1 MKKTVKNK
9 SDTVSERY
17 LRGAELQS
25 FTLVKYFSFTA
36 LGAILV
42 FTLVL
47 SWIISN
53 NARDVMLKQSE
64 DYSLL
69 LAGNLNQQ
77 VFRRFVLPAVVRYGR
92 IALRNPDQFDYLDK
106 IVSEIVQGLAIDSV
120 TIYDS
125 KENVISYSTAP
136 ELVGKRDKGGIE
148 YENAL
153 KGTAN
158 SRFIYSGS
166 MWNLLTID
174 PQISCQLKTYIPFR
188 QVRESGE
195 SGEAIMGVIEIVKD
209 LSRDYTAIL
218 KLQGRII
225 IVSSTMM
232 LVLFLV
238 LRTIVSRAGKILE
251 RRTME
256 RLELKEQL
264 SKTEQLAHLGT
275 MVATVSH
282 EIKSPLGIVRSTAE
296 ILKKRIEK
304 VAPGNENLAQ
314 IIVDETSR
322 LNTIVTEFLDFARP
336 QQPKLK
342 ECDVQKVLIRAVD
355 FTRSLAQRQDVEIE
369 QHAPVD
375 TIIAQADED
384 MLYRAFL
391 NILLNAIQA
400 MKDGGR
406 LTVETVLGDE
416 GEVRFSISD
425 NGPGMSQEKAAQ
437 IFEPFFTDK
446 SKGTGL
452 GLAIVKNI
460 IDQHAADISV
470 QSSAGEGAR
479 FIITMSAHA
488 AEAAGTSQ
496 HNQRKKNK
504 REAE

>member
-1 MKKTVKNK
+1 MKKTGKKKNK
-9 SDTVSERY
+9 TVAERY

-36 LGAILV
+36 LGAILI
-42 FTLVL
+42 FTLIL

-53 NARDVMLKQSE
+53 HARDVMLKQSE

-106 IVSEIVQGLAIDSV
+106 IVTEIVQGLAIDTV

-136 ELVGKRDKGGIE
+136 DLVGKRDKGGIE

-153 KGTAN
+153 GGTAN

-166 MWNLLTID
+166 MWSLLSTD

-225 IVSSTMM
+225 IVSSAVM

-264 SKTEQLAHLGT
+264 GKTEQLAHLGT

-342 ECDVQKVLIRAVD
+342 DCDVQKVLTRAVD
-355 FTRSLAQRQDVEIE
+355 FIRSLAQRQEIE
-369 QHAPVD
+369 VEQRSAVD
-375 TIIAQADED
+375 SIITQADED

-400 MKDGGR
+400 MKEGGS
-406 LTVETVLGDE
+406 LVIETTLDE
-416 GEVRFSISD
+416 EGQIRFAFSD
-425 NGPGMSQEKAAQ
+425 SGPGMSREKASQ
-437 IFEPFFTDK
+437 IFEPFYTDK
-446 SKGTGL
+446 NKGTGL

-460 IDQHAADISV
+460 IDQHNAEIALE
-470 QSSAGEGAR
+470 SSEGQGAR
-479 FIITMSAHA
+479 FTITMSASP
-488 AEAAGTSQ
+488 AEAADTP
-496 HNQRKKNK
+496 
-504 REAE
+504 